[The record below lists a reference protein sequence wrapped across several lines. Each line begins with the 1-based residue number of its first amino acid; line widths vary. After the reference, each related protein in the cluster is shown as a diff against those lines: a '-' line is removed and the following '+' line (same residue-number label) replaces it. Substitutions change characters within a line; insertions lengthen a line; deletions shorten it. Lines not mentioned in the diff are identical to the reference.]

1 MFEPAMSGCIGDSAL
16 SFVLDAVVTVSGF
29 AIVAMYTW
37 SMKRHFSTAETPVEV
52 KILSPFILATAFWFT
67 WTIMTAQQG
76 AGLTIIAWLMQLG
89 SAALF
94 VWAIKASKEAR
105 LTYIFDGGL
114 PQGLATEGPYRY
126 VRHPFYTSY
135 IAFWSAWALAT
146 GSIWSF
152 IPVICLS
159 AFYVRAAG
167 EEERVLMTAP
177 FSEAYREY
185 RSRTGFM
192 LPKIG

>member
-1 MFEPAMSGCIGDSAL
+1 M
-16 SFVLDAVVTVSGF
+16 SFVLDAVVTLSGF
-29 AIVAMYTW
+29 AIIAMYTW
-37 SMKRHFSTAETPVEV
+37 SMKRHFSTAETPIEV
-52 KILSPFILATAFWFT
+52 KFLSPFILATSFWFT
-67 WTIMTAQQG
+67 WTIMTSQQG
-76 AGLTIIAWLMQLG
+76 AGLTTIAWLMQLA

-135 IAFWSAWALAT
+135 ITFWSAWALAT
-146 GSIWSF
+146 GSVWSF
-152 IPVICLS
+152 IPVLCLS
-159 AFYVRAAG
+159 AFYVRAARQ
-167 EEERVLMTAP
+167 EEKVLMAAP
-177 FSEAYREY
+177 FSKAYQEY

>member
-1 MFEPAMSGCIGDSAL
+1 MQTMSGCNGDSAV
-16 SFVLDAVVTVSGF
+16 SFFLDAVVTASGF

-37 SMKRHFSTAETPVEV
+37 SMKNHFSTVETPREV
-52 KILSPFILATAFWFT
+52 KVLSAFILATAFWFT
-67 WTIMTAQQG
+67 WTILTARQG
-76 AGLTIIAWLMQLG
+76 AGLTVLAWLTQLA

-94 VWAIKASKEAR
+94 VWAIKASRAAR
-105 LTYIFDGGL
+105 LTYVFDGGL

-126 VRHPFYTSY
+126 IRHPFYTSY
-135 IAFWSAWALAT
+135 IAFWSGWALAT

-152 IPVICLS
+152 IPVLCLTV
-159 AFYVRAAG
+159 FYLRAASQ
-167 EEERVLMTAP
+167 EEKVLMAAP
-177 FSEAYREY
+177 FAKAYEEY